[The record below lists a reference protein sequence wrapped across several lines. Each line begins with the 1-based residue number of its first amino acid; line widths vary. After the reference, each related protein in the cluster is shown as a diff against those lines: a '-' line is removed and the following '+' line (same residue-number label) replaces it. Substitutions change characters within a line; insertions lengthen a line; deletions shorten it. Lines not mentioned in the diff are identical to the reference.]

1 MSSKDKLAEV
11 LSDFARTLLTDFSIE
26 NILDRLVRRIVEILP
41 VTAAGVTLI
50 ADGVSPHQIAA
61 SDRFALEFERLQT
74 DLDDGPCLETYRSG
88 EAVLIPDLC
97 QDSRFPRFGPAAVA
111 VGLAAVFTFPL
122 RHPEGRLGAL
132 DLYRKEPA
140 GLSSEDMDVAQTLAD
155 VAAAYLLNA
164 WTHQS
169 ARDAVE
175 QLRRSTLHD
184 ALTGLPNR
192 LLLEDRLAHAA
203 LRARRTGGV
212 AAVLFAD
219 LDDFKVVNDTYG
231 HKVGDELLVAVAQ
244 RLAGVVRP
252 GDTLAR
258 ISGDEFVFLCEDL
271 TLPSD
276 VGALQQRID
285 AAFAQPFRLSTQVV
299 QISAS
304 IGVAYAGRG
313 EDVSEKV
320 VARADDAM
328 YQAKRR
334 RGVDVGIIDIRGRTD
349 DRVDPSREEIET
361 RSAR

>member
-26 NILDRLVRRIVEILP
+26 RILDRLVGRIVEILP

-74 DLDDGPCLETYRSG
+74 ELDDGPCLETYRSG
-88 EAVLIPDLC
+88 EAVLIADLR
-97 QDSRFPRFGPAAVA
+97 QDARFPRFGPAAVA

-132 DLYRKEPA
+132 DLYRTEPA
-140 GLSSEDMDVAQTLAD
+140 GLSAEDMDVAQTLAD

-164 WTHQS
+164 WSHQS

-203 LRARRTGGV
+203 MRARRTGSV

-219 LDDFKVVNDTYG
+219 LDDFKLVNDTYG
-231 HKVGDELLVAVAQ
+231 HKVGDQLLVAVAQ

-276 VGALQQRID
+276 VGALRQRID
-285 AAFAQPFRLSTQVV
+285 SAFAQPFRLSTQVV
-299 QISAS
+299 WISAS

-313 EDVSEKV
+313 EDVSEEV
-320 VARADDAM
+320 VARADKAM

-349 DRVDPSREEIET
+349 DRVDPSWEEIET

>member
-1 MSSKDKLAEV
+1 
-11 LSDFARTLLTDFSIE
+11 
-26 NILDRLVRRIVEILP
+26 
-41 VTAAGVTLI
+41 
-50 ADGVSPHQIAA
+50 
-61 SDRFALEFERLQT
+61 
-74 DLDDGPCLETYRSG
+74 
-88 EAVLIPDLC
+88 
-97 QDSRFPRFGPAAVA
+97 
-111 VGLAAVFTFPL
+111 
-122 RHPEGRLGAL
+122 
-132 DLYRKEPA
+132 
-140 GLSSEDMDVAQTLAD
+140 
-155 VAAAYLLNA
+155 
-164 WTHQS
+164 
-169 ARDAVE
+169 
-175 QLRRSTLHD
+175 
-184 ALTGLPNR
+184 LPNR

-231 HKVGDELLVAVAQ
+231 HKVGDELLVAVAH